1 MHFTTLLI
9 EPPGTDSQLINLMLA
24 PEKFHVK
31 TAECG
36 PAAWNLILENDPPD
50 LVIIDTDLP
59 LAGNVRIGAAQL
71 LDLMSERLRWRN
83 APKLMLTSDD
93 SAAIFQQSNKKSVC
107 AAILKPYDPRR
118 FIHEVYCCIR
128 KQLDAHIKE
137 VNRQHIELGTEI
149 KSVAKLYNQNAIK
162 GRLKEILNSLERHFE
177 FEEEFMLQHY
187 YPDLKAHQKGHRRLF
202 DNAKELIDELCR
214 SDQVITGAIIDQIID
229 NVFDGVDDD
238 KKYIAF
244 LYDLLESLTSH
255 ITTGNTAV
263 CSGN

>member
-36 PAAWNLILENDPPD
+36 PVAWNQILENDPPD
-50 LVIIDTDLP
+50 LVIVDTDLP
-59 LAGNVRIGAAQL
+59 LTGNVRIGAAQL
-71 LDLMSERLRWRN
+71 LDLMSERPRWRN
-83 APKLMLTSDD
+83 APNLMLTSD
-93 SAAIFQQSNKKSVC
+93 SSSAIFQQSNKKSVC

-118 FIHEVYCCIR
+118 FIQEVYNCIR

-149 KSVAKLYNQNAIK
+149 KNVAKMYNQNAIK
-162 GRLKEILNSLERHFE
+162 GRLKGILNSLERHFK

-187 YPDLKAHQKGHRRLF
+187 YPDLDVHQKGHRQIF
-202 DNAKELIDELCR
+202 AKAKELIDEICHR
-214 SDQVITGAIIDQIID
+214 DQVITGDKIDLIIE
-229 NVFDGVDDD
+229 NVFDGVEDD

-244 LYDLLESLTSH
+244 LYDLLESLTNH
-255 ITTGNTAV
+255 ITTANPISCAGN
-263 CSGN
+263 